1 MELPVEKRKTLNS
14 IDPGIDTVIETPADW
29 LERVNTLLDSYLS
42 ALGIS
47 TEQTR
52 SRWIRRVVD
61 DLMVRAE
68 HVASEDMLELAVE
81 HMRDLIEARVA
92 MVFNYDPAHDHREI
106 AQVLVVLLNEKYS
119 DCLNLLFECSEAN
132 ATAVNNDMIEKLR
145 RAIEASLPIPVP
157 PGAPMAMPEQA
168 IELRSIFP
176 LRRLLRR
183 SV

>member
-1 MELPVEKRKTLNS
+1 METSAK
-14 IDPGIDTVIETPADW
+14 W
-29 LERVNTLLDSYLS
+29 LERVKSLLDNYLS

-61 DLMVRAE
+61 DLVLRAE
-68 HVASEDMLELAVE
+68 HIASEDIPELAVE

-92 MVFNYDPAHDHREI
+92 MVFNYDPARDHREI

-119 DCLNLLFECSEAN
+119 ACLNLLFESSEAN
-132 ATAVNNDMIEKLR
+132 ATAVDHDMIETLR
-145 RAIEASLPIPVP
+145 RAIETSLPIPVP
-157 PGAPMAMPEQA
+157 PEAPMAMPVQA
-168 IELRSIFP
+168 IELRSVIP

-183 SV
+183 SA